1 MLNNVGELT
10 NWSVALMSR
19 SICERDSKYTFAEK
33 YTANC
38 FYRNNA
44 TDTQAGITPDTY
56 YIRKNHIV
64 GDRTDEF
71 LDLTQ
76 GLLEKAL
83 EKTKERKK
91 ESKKTWKENYP
102 SPDIV
107 REEFRPKEQPLLM
120 IYPLNPRGADP
131 SLPDNGEPFVGL
143 VIAFPNT
150 TRTDIAYDYVQ
161 NPVGDYLEEEEL
173 FDETNDNTYDN
184 E

>member
-1 MLNNVGELT
+1 M
-10 NWSVALMSR
+10 
-19 SICERDSKYTFAEK
+19 
-33 YTANC
+33 
-38 FYRNNA
+38 
-44 TDTQAGITPDTY
+44 
-56 YIRKNHIV
+56 
-64 GDRTDEF
+64 
-71 LDLTQ
+71 
-76 GLLEKAL
+76 EKAL